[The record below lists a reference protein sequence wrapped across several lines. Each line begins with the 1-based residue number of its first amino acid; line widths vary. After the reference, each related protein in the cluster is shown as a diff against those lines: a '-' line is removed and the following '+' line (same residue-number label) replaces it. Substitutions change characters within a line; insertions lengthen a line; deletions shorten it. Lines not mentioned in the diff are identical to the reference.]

1 MNAVEVNGLSKVFK
15 KAYDKTLK
23 GVFLSSIRKEKKL
36 EQHLALNDVN
46 FSVKKGE
53 AYAIIGKNG
62 AGKSTL
68 FKVISGVIFPDK
80 GSIKLNG
87 TIMPLIELSAGLSR
101 DLSGL
106 ENIKLN
112 CAIYGLNKEKINQ
125 ILPDIIEFAELEDF
139 IDTPVKFYSSGMKA
153 RLGFSIAVHIDTDI
167 ILIDEV
173 LAVGDKDFKEK
184 CYERI
189 LELKAKGKTIII
201 VSHSLRPL
209 KKICDRALI
218 LHKGE
223 VKAIGEINE
232 MIAQYEKQNPKK
244 KKKVKKKVVKEETL
258 VKE

>member
-1 MNAVEVNGLSKVFK
+1 MNAVEVHGVYKVFK
-15 KAYDKTLK
+15 KAYDKTMK
-23 GVFLSSIRKEKKL
+23 GVFISNIKKEKKL
-36 EQHLALNDVN
+36 EQYMALKDVS

-80 GSIKLNG
+80 GEIKLNG

-101 DLSGL
+101 DLSGR

-112 CAIYGLNKEKINQ
+112 CAIYGLNNKQIAE
-125 ILPDIIEFAELEDF
+125 ILPHIIEFAELEEF

-153 RLGFSIAVHIDTDI
+153 RLGFSIAVHIETDI

-173 LAVGDKDFKEK
+173 LAVGDKEFREK

-189 LELKAKGKTIII
+189 LKLKAKGKTIII
-201 VSHSLRPL
+201 VSHQLKPL
-209 KKICDRALI
+209 KKICDRAMVLK
-218 LHKGE
+218 KGE
-223 VKAIGEINE
+223 VLRIGEINE
-232 MIAQYEKQNPKK
+232 MIDFYNNI
-244 KKKVKKKVVKEETL
+244 
-258 VKE
+258 